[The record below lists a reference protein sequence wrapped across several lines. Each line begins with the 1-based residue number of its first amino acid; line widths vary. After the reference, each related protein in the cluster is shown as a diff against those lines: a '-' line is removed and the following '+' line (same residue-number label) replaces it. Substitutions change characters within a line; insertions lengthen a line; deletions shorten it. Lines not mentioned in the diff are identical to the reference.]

1 MAFYERNQFVGVLFT
16 QLHKIDIMTYDEIR
30 AKLKNKT
37 VGIAGAGGLGSN
49 CAVALARTGIG
60 KLIVADFDTIDL
72 SNLNRQYYFHHQLG
86 RKKVLALK
94 ENVKLVNP
102 DVEVV
107 PLSLK
112 LGPEHIVKVYADCDV
127 IVEAFDRDDMKQMI
141 IETVQ
146 EHFPEK
152 PLVVGS
158 GMAGYGDNNS
168 IRTQQFGDNIYV
180 CGDQEKEV
188 SEAMPPLAPRVGI
201 VSMMQANQVLEI
213 LLENNK

>member
-1 MAFYERNQFVGVLFT
+1 MKFE
-16 QLHKIDIMTYDEIR
+16 EIR
-30 AKLKNKT
+30 SKLKSK
-37 VGIAGAGGLGSN
+37 VIGIAGAGGLGSN
-49 CAVALARTGIG
+49 CAVALARTGVG
-60 KLIVADFDTIDL
+60 KIIVADFDIIDL

-102 DVEVV
+102 DVDVV

-112 LGPEHIVKVYADCDV
+112 LDPESIRKVYSGCDV
-127 IVEAFDRDDMKQMI
+127 IVEAFDRDDMKKML

-146 EHFPEK
+146 HHFPDT

-158 GMAGYGDNNS
+158 GMAGFGKNNI
-168 IRTQQFGDNIYV
+168 IRTEKHGNIYV
-180 CGDQEKEV
+180 CGDQVNAV
-188 SEAMPPLAPRVGI
+188 SDELPPLAPRVGI

-213 LLENNK
+213 LLEE